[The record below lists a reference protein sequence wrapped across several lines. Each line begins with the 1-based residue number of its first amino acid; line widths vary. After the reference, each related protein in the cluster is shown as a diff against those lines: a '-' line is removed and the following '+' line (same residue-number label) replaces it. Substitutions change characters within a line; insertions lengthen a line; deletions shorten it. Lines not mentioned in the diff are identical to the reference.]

1 MRFIMLLFVLSPVV
15 LAQNAGQQASQIA
28 IQQTQQSQQIANQQ
42 AQEDAI
48 RAAQQANDAA
58 LRANQQATDNAVA
71 ASRTAAS
78 QRRNAPSARVTR
90 TPKFWPKPG
99 TFKGVSP
106 MVTITDRTK
115 GATIYFT
122 TDGSTPTL
130 TSTRYTGP
138 ITLSATAT
146 LKAMA
151 VAPSSAQSPTAQGMY
166 IVK

>member
-1 MRFIMLLFVLSPVV
+1 MLLFVLSPVV
-15 LAQNAGQQASQIA
+15 FAQNAGQQASQIA
-28 IQQTQQSQQIANQQ
+28 IQQAQQAQQIANQQ
-42 AQEDAI
+42 AI
-48 RAAQQANDAA
+48 RAAQQANDDA
-58 LRANQQATDNAVA
+58 LRANQQAMDNALA

-78 QRRNAPSARVTR
+78 QRGNAPSARVTR
-90 TPKFWPKPG
+90 TPRFSPKPG

-122 TDGSTPTL
+122 TDGSMPTL
-130 TSTRYTGP
+130 TSARYTGP